1 MSTSQVFEPRT
12 ATREDRR
19 QATESLGKSFC
30 KTVTEPITNSDSSG
44 KRNLKIPQSSGVI
57 ELMLETAKGTL
68 LDTAA
73 LKKQVVGRFPKRR
86 IIVEVV
92 GAKTNGR
99 PTGEIVIIDQAEGM
113 TAAALRS
120 ALEEIS
126 RDNIAL
132 AGGVEGRSVFGR
144 G

>member
-1 MSTSQVFEPRT
+1 MSTRQVFEPRT

-19 QATESLGKSFC
+19 QATEFLGKSFC
-30 KTVTEPITNSDSSG
+30 KTVTEPITNSDSSA
-44 KRNLKIPQSSGVI
+44 KRKLKIPQSGGLV
-57 ELMLETAKGTL
+57 ELMLATPKGTL

-73 LKKQVVGRFPKRR
+73 LKKQIAGRYPKRR

-92 GAKTNGR
+92 RAKTNGR
-99 PTGEIVIIDQAEGM
+99 PTGEIVITDQAEGM
-113 TAAALRS
+113 SAAALRS

-132 AGGVEGRSVFGR
+132 AGGVEGRNVFG
-144 G
+144 